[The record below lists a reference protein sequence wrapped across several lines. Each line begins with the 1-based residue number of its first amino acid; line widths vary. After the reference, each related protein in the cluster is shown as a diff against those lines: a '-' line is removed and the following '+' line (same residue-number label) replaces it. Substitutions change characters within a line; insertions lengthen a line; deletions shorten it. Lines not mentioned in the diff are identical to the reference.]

1 MNSVEW
7 IGFVAGVFVAS
18 SLLPQVIKSWKTK
31 STKDISIA
39 WSVINLLGQLLWLFY
54 GVLIG
59 SLSLIVMTALTFLM
73 VMLMVLL
80 KLKFG

>member
-1 MNSVEW
+1 MQSIELV
-7 IGFVAGVFVAS
+7 GFIAGLFVAS

-39 WSVINLLGQLLWLFY
+39 WNIINLIGQLLWLIY

-59 SLSLIVMTALTFLM
+59 SISLILMTALTFM
-73 VMLMVLL
+73 MVLSLLIL

>member
-1 MNSVEW
+1 MHTVELV
-7 IGFVAGVFVAS
+7 GFLAGIFVAS

-39 WSVINLLGQLLWLFY
+39 WSITNLIGQVFWLVY

-59 SLSLIVMTALTFLM
+59 SVSLVVMTALTFLM
-73 VMLMVLL
+73 VLIIVIL

>member
-1 MNSVEW
+1 MNTVELVGF
-7 IGFVAGVFVAS
+7 IAGIFVAA

-39 WSVINLLGQLLWLFY
+39 WSVINLLGQVLWLIY

-59 SLSLIVMTALTFLM
+59 SISLVAMTALTFLM
-73 VMLMVLL
+73 VLIIVIF